1 MILAL
6 PIDGA
11 PVCFNTNSANW
22 RELMFGLI
30 GNAPPEKEDPTKDRV
45 PAGATYKWIRDN
57 FAHCPADASDEVI
70 EQYARAYL
78 WYVISRTLFADS
90 GGRAAP
96 WMWLKALS
104 GWDIKRSWGSA
115 ALAYLYRQVRVIF
128 TYFGLSSYEKISIF

>member
-11 PVCFNTNSANW
+11 SVCFNTNSTNW
-22 RELMFGLI
+22 LELMFALI
-30 GNAPPEKEDPTKDRV
+30 GKAPPEKEDPTKDRV
-45 PAGATYKWIRDN
+45 PAGATYKWIREN
-57 FAHCPADASDEVI
+57 FAHCPVGASGEVI

-90 GGRAAP
+90 GRRAAP

-104 GWDIKRSWGSA
+104 G
-115 ALAYLYRQVRVIF
+115 
-128 TYFGLSSYEKISIF
+128 